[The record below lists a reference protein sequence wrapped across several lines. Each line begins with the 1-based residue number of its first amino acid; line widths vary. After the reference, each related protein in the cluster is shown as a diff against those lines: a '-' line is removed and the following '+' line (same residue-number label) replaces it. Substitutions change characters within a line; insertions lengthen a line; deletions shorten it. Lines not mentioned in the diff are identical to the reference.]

1 MKWFLLFKKLIPEIQ
16 WKGIEFIFLFCF
28 FWGTHRLDTRRGRNF
43 FLRMGFLITQ
53 TSSYRKS
60 LSLGRVLG
68 RAPLTEGNKASCTL
82 TQRERGR
89 DREKGWDGET
99 MGREGKWERNVM
111 EMDRLQK
118 EDEGFISSPE
128 VLGALIR
135 IPQWI
140 LHRAVEGGKD
150 EIKKQFPML
159 MNLYNVFHYQAV
171 AQCFPLP
178 HFPVP
183 LPLHLIF
190 EHSQARREWK
200 LSIPNTPSVMKVR
213 SARRLFISLQVW
225 DLGGDFLPSA
235 PDCWWRMV
243 F

>member
-1 MKWFLLFKKLIPEIQ
+1 MHLLE
-16 WKGIEFIFLFCF
+16 
-28 FWGTHRLDTRRGRNF
+28 TRRGRNF
-43 FLRMGFLITQ
+43 FLRMGFLITE
-53 TSSYRKS
+53 TYSYRKS

-68 RAPLTEGNKASCTL
+68 RAPLSEGNKATCTL

-118 EDEGFISSPE
+118 DSFPAPRCLE
-128 VLGALIR
+128 ALIR

-140 LHRAVEGGKD
+140 LHRAVKGGKD

-159 MNLYNVFHYQAV
+159 MNLYNVFHCQAV

-178 HFPVP
+178 HFLV
-183 LPLHLIF
+183 
-190 EHSQARREWK
+190 
-200 LSIPNTPSVMKVR
+200 
-213 SARRLFISLQVW
+213 LFS
-225 DLGGDFLPSA
+225 ST
-235 PDCWWRMV
+235 
-243 F
+243 